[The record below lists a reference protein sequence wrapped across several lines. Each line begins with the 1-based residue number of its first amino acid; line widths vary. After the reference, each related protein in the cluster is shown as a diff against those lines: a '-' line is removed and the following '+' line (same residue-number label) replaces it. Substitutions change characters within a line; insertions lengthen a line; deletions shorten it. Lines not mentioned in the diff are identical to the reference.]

1 MSRRIVIRPRASSG
15 IMRLLHLLCLLL
27 VLTAIS
33 SPPVCSAPGLDGAEI
48 EDPDPA
54 NPNTAAE
61 IAISVPPPI
70 SDLSAD
76 NPEPED
82 KVLAA
87 RDVPSSVLEKIS
99 RITKPNGAI
108 GEGRP
113 MIVMRPDTSKT
124 PGRLV
129 AVGLL
134 MIPVD
139 NGLLKLVPR
148 VPEEQKA
155 DRFTEAVNKFGSK
168 EVLLASIG
176 GLYLLGDNYD
186 KDTAKLALAA
196 LANSVITT
204 QEIKMLAGRERP
216 SLSGDL
222 LKFHGLTL
230 HGEGRQ
236 SFPSGHTSAAFAVAT
251 VLAKRHPKQ
260 KWLYYGLAAAVGMAR
275 IRKSA
280 HFPSDVLVG
289 AGIGIRA
296 GNNVLRNGPRI
307 LSIKL

>member
-1 MSRRIVIRPRASSG
+1 MPSG
-15 IMRLLHLLCLLL
+15 
-27 VLTAIS
+27 
-33 SPPVCSAPGLDGAEI
+33 
-48 EDPDPA
+48 
-54 NPNTAAE
+54 
-61 IAISVPPPI
+61 
-70 SDLSAD
+70 
-76 NPEPED
+76 
-82 KVLAA
+82 
-87 RDVPSSVLEKIS
+87 VLEKIS
-99 RITKPNGAI
+99 RITKPTGAI
-108 GEGRP
+108 VEGRP
-113 MIVMRPDTSKT
+113 VIVVRPDTSNT

-129 AVGLL
+129 TAGLL
-134 MIPVD
+134 MIPLD
-139 NGLLKLVPR
+139 NGLVKLVPR

-155 DRFTEAVNKFGSK
+155 DGFTEAVNKFGSK

-196 LANSVITT
+196 LANSAITT

-216 SLSGDL
+216 FLSGDL

-260 KWLYYGLAAAVGMAR
+260 KWLYYGLAAAVGIAR

-289 AGIGIRA
+289 AAIGIDA
-296 GNNVLRNGPRI
+296 GNNVLRTGPRI